1 VSEAHGQVIN
11 ERALLLIL
19 GAVQFVNVLD
29 FMMVMP
35 LGPDFAVALGIE
47 TSHLGIVAGS
57 YTAAAAVS
65 GLLCMLFLDRFD
77 RKKALIVTLV
87 GLSIGTIAGGFA
99 VGLGSLLAA
108 RVFAGMFG
116 GPTSSLSMAIIADV
130 IPVER
135 RGRAMGAVMGAFA
148 IASVF
153 GVPAGLE
160 AARLGWRAP
169 FFGVASLGLIVV
181 IAAWR
186 LLPSLRG
193 HLGAGPPM
201 SGGAFVTF
209 LKRPASLLSLTAF
222 GITTMS
228 VFTVVPSLTAYLQFN
243 LGYPREHLGIL
254 YLAGGIVSFFAMRIA
269 GRLADRF
276 GSTPIAAFGA
286 AVFVTVLSVGF
297 IPERP
302 YVPIIVLFIGFML
315 AGSFRMIAL
324 SSLTTRVPGPTERAR
339 FMSVQSAVQHVT
351 SATGAGLSSV
361 ILTALPGGRLGNMP
375 TVAGLSIFLGAILPF
390 FVWALENRVRADEKQ
405 LRRAAIVSTVEVPE
419 TRSTTIA

>member
-1 VSEAHGQVIN
+1 VIN
-11 ERALLLIL
+11 ERALLVIL

-35 LGPDFAVALGIE
+35 LGPDFAVALDIE

-77 RKKALIVTLV
+77 RKKALIVTLL

-99 VGLGSLLAA
+99 TGLGTLLAA
-108 RVFAGMFG
+108 RVVAGLFG

-130 IPVER
+130 IPAER

-169 FFGVASLGLIVV
+169 FFGVAALGLVV
-181 IAAWR
+181 VLAAWR
-186 LLPSLRG
+186 LMPSLTG
-193 HLGAGPPM
+193 HLHAGPPM
-201 SGGAFVTF
+201 SGGAFLSF
-209 LKRPASLLSLTAF
+209 MRKPAPLLSLTAF

-228 VFTVVPSLTAYLQFN
+228 VFTVVPPLTAYLQFN
-243 LGYPREHLGIL
+243 LDYPRSQLGLL
-254 YLAGGIVSFFAMRIA
+254 YLVGGIFSFVGMRIA

-276 GSTPIAAFGA
+276 GATPIAGFGA
-286 AVFVTVLSVGF
+286 ALFVSVLAVGF
-297 IPERP
+297 VPERP
-302 YVPIIVLFIGFML
+302 LVPIMAIFVGFML
-315 AGSFRMIAL
+315 AGAFRMIAL

-351 SATGAGLSSV
+351 SASGAGLSSV
-361 ILTALPGGRLGNMP
+361 ILTAQPSGRLMHMP
-375 TVAGLSIFLGAILPF
+375 TLASLSIVLGAILPF
-390 FVWALENRVRADEKQ
+390 FVWALETRVRANEKQ
-405 LRRAAIVSTVEVPE
+405 ALIAVPAPVE
-419 TRSTTIA
+419 TRTT